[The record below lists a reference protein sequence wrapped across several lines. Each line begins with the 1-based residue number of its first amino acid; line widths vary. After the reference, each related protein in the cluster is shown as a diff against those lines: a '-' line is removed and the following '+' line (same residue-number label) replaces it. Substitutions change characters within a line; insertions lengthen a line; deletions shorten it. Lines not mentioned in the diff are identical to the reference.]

1 MSIKFPPV
9 ILGPEMAAP
18 ILWAP
23 GIFWFFLLENPHAHK
38 IPPFRGGGFW
48 VFLEGGGG
56 SANFIF
62 MGVGIFP
69 IEALACLLPQTDM
82 CWVRAASG
90 ALCREQ
96 SPPCQYADMASKVAM
111 RWVFDPL

>member
-1 MSIKFPPV
+1 MSMKFPPV
-9 ILGPEMAAP
+9 TLGPEMAVP

-38 IPPFRGGGFW
+38 IPPFRGGGW
-48 VFLEGGGG
+48 VLGFLEGGGG

-69 IEALACLLPQTDM
+69 TE
-82 CWVRAASG
+82 
-90 ALCREQ
+90 E
-96 SPPCQYADMASKVAM
+96 
-111 RWVFDPL
+111 